1 MKRCVPKFKKK
12 GIKAIF
18 RKGIDIINDPNRA
31 LESIMKYKI
40 EQNIT
45 QNIGED
51 YKMTGLYSYNWLD
64 HPDYINAKKIEMK
77 IIKYKRKMSVSRKRA
92 FQAE

>member
-1 MKRCVPKFKKK
+1 
-12 GIKAIF
+12 
-18 RKGIDIINDPNRA
+18 
-31 LESIMKYKI
+31 
-40 EQNIT
+40 
-45 QNIGED
+45 
-51 YKMTGLYSYNWLD
+51 MTGLYSYNWLD